1 MLSLPSCGSTDL
13 AGESQVP
20 KVPEFL
26 LRALYVKGS
35 LTNNEAGFEFQ
46 MKNELGPARIVGARP
61 LQLDRRPIPL
71 DKCLFIH
78 GDDRATFAEVSP
90 QNSVLMRKG
99 EAITVHV
106 RDVSLQRGRH
116 TLGIHVEVK
125 DMGTVS
131 FSVNDQV
138 N

>member
-1 MLSLPSCGSTDL
+1 M
-13 AGESQVP
+13 P

-35 LTNNEAGFEFQ
+35 LSNNDGGFEFQ
-46 MKNELGPARIVGARP
+46 MKNDLGPARIIGARL
-61 LQLDRRPIPL
+61 LQLDRKPVPL
-71 DKCLFIH
+71 EKCTFIH
-78 GDDRATFAEVSP
+78 GDKRASFAEVSP

-106 RDVSLQRGRH
+106 HGVSLQRGRH
-116 TLGIHVEVK
+116 TLGINVEVK

-131 FSVNDQV
+131 FTVNDQV

>member
-1 MLSLPSCGSTDL
+1 M
-13 AGESQVP
+13 P

-35 LTNNEAGFEFQ
+35 LTNNDGGFEFQ
-46 MKNELGPARIVGARP
+46 MKNDLGPARIIGARL
-61 LQLDRRPIPL
+61 LQLDRKPVPL
-71 DKCLFIH
+71 EKCLFIH
-78 GDDRATFAEVSP
+78 GGNRASFADVSP

-99 EAITVHV
+99 EAITVQV
-106 RDVSLQRGRH
+106 SDVSLQRGRH

-131 FSVNDQV
+131 FTVNDQV